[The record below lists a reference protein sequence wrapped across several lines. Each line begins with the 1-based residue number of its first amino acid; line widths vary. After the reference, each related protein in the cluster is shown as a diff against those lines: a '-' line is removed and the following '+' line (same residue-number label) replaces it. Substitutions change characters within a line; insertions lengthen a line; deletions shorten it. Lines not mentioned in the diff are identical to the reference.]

1 MEMKKIALIAVDI
14 ENSLGDVRWW
24 DLTSF
29 PLKDQPEATTSA
41 VSLFIIFF
49 TCPTYSEQKHVY
61 LELSWQLETSIK
73 EPS

>member
-1 MEMKKIALIAVDI
+1 MMRFNLFSFKGPAWSSLLINHA
-14 ENSLGDVRWW
+14 EN
-24 DLTSF
+24 DLNGIF
-29 PLKDQPEATTSA
+29 TTYA